1 MLILQTSAS
10 AEVCFL
16 MGEKTMEDRK
26 RRVAARRELLHL
38 GTKEQKLREAA
49 GKGGSGG
56 WKAGVEKR
64 IPPKVYEGLVSAF
77 STGFSLVF
85 RQGRRL
91 IELTYDKKGLRQQH
105 QQRDQAVRQG
115 SGRQEL
121 RQMQEVSRRRN
132 GVNMTATTAEG
143 IALGIFG
150 VGLPDVVLFLS
161 TLLKGIYE
169 TALNYGFEYES
180 PEEQYWILAM
190 MGTALARGKDW
201 ERGDREVERLMA
213 ERVKVSEEMLKGR
226 IQKTASVF
234 AMDMLVLKFIQG
246 MPVVGLIGGAA
257 NPVYYRKVMD
267 YVEVKYKKRYLLK
280 QLREETL

>member
-1 MLILQTSAS
+1 
-10 AEVCFL
+10 
-16 MGEKTMEDRK
+16 
-26 RRVAARRELLHL
+26 
-38 GTKEQKLREAA
+38 
-49 GKGGSGG
+49 
-56 WKAGVEKR
+56 
-64 IPPKVYEGLVSAF
+64 
-77 STGFSLVF
+77 
-85 RQGRRL
+85 
-91 IELTYDKKGLRQQH
+91 
-105 QQRDQAVRQG
+105 
-115 SGRQEL
+115 
-121 RQMQEVSRRRN
+121 MQEVSRRRN

-180 PEEQYWILAM
+180 PEEQYWILTM

-201 ERGDREVERLMA
+201 ERGDEEVERLMA
-213 ERVKVSEEMLKGR
+213 ERPGVSEEMLKGK

-257 NPVYYRKVMD
+257 NPVYYRKVME
-267 YVEVKYKKRYLLK
+267 YVQIKYKKRYLLN
-280 QLREETL
+280 QLRQETL

>member
-1 MLILQTSAS
+1 
-10 AEVCFL
+10 
-16 MGEKTMEDRK
+16 MEDRK
-26 RRVAARRELLHL
+26 RRIAARRELLHL

-49 GKGGSGG
+49 MKAGSGG
-56 WKAGVEKR
+56 WKAGVEKK
-64 IPPKVYEGLVSAF
+64 IPPKVYDGLVSAF

-85 RQGRRL
+85 RQGRRI
-91 IELTYDKKGLRQQH
+91 IELGYDKKGLRQQH

-121 RQMQEVSRRRN
+121 RQMTDSSRRRN
-132 GVNMTATTAEG
+132 SLNMTATTAEG

-161 TLLKGIYE
+161 SLLKGIYE

-180 PEEQYWILAM
+180 REEQYWILSLM
-190 MGTALARGKDW
+190 STALARGKDW
-201 ERGDREVERLMA
+201 EWEDKQVERMMA
-213 ERVKVSEEMLKGR
+213 GLPDVTEELLKERIR
-226 IQKTASVF
+226 KTAGVF

-257 NPVYYRKVMD
+257 NPVYYKKVME
-267 YVEVKYKKRYLLK
+267 YVEIKYKKRYLLK
-280 QLREETL
+280 QLQEEMV